1 MDGKAGSLYPP
12 LPVTQSTAP
21 SAWHASLSLQFHRK
35 GKRTVMD
42 GAEHRGPLRVQRP
55 FYPEGGLCH
64 VYLLHPPGGLVG
76 GDELQIDID
85 VAAEA
90 EALLTTPAAAKF
102 YRSTGRPAKQAQRIC
117 LGADARCEWLPQENI
132 MFDGARSVLTTEV
145 ELAPG
150 ARFIGWETTCLG
162 RPAARAPYH
171 NGCHDQRFA
180 LCRERRLF
188 YLERLKLNGDGD
200 ARHAVWGLMGYE
212 VSSLLLATPADDH
225 ALTTARSAIRDY
237 NGGVC
242 ACTLIED
249 VLLCRCLSRC
259 MQDTRRLMTA
269 LWHCLR
275 PLILDREACTPRIWL
290 T

>member
-1 MDGKAGSLYPP
+1 MDKSMAS
-12 LPVTQSTAP
+12 
-21 SAWHASLSLQFHRK
+21 SAWHASLSLQFRCK
-35 GKRTVMD
+35 GERTVMD
-42 GAEHRGPLRVQRP
+42 GMEHRGPLRVQRP
-55 FYPEGGLCH
+55 FYPEDGLCH

-76 GDELQIDID
+76 GDELQIDVE

-90 EALLTTPAAAKF
+90 EVLLTTPAAGKF
-102 YRSTGRPAKQAQRIC
+102 YRSTGRPAKQGQHIRV
-117 LGADARCEWLPQENI
+117 GANACCEWLPQENI

-150 ARFIGWETTCLG
+150 ARFIGWETACLG

-180 LCRERRLF
+180 LYRGRRLF

-200 ARHAVWGLMGYE
+200 ACHAVWGLMGYE
-212 VSSLLLATPADDH
+212 VSALLLATPADDH

-237 NGGVC
+237 NDGVC

-249 VLLCRCLSRC
+249 VLLCRCLSRR
-259 MQDTRRLMTA
+259 MQDARRLMMA
-269 LWHCLR
+269 LWHRLR
-275 PLILDREACTPRIWL
+275 PLVLGRKACTPRIWL